1 MARVVLHLKKPIT
14 DFEVDVDIN
23 EVDIEVAGYVKVVR
37 CKDCRYWSPAT
48 EDSAGY
54 CGDLMTA
61 DENGFC
67 SWAEEKRDG

>member
-1 MARVVLHLKKPIT
+1 MARAVFHMKRPIT
-14 DFEVDVDIN
+14 DFEVDIN
-23 EVDIEVAGYVKVVR
+23 EVDIEAAGYVKVVR
-37 CKDCRYWSPAT
+37 CKDCIYWSPAT

-67 SWAEEKRDG
+67 SWGERWLN